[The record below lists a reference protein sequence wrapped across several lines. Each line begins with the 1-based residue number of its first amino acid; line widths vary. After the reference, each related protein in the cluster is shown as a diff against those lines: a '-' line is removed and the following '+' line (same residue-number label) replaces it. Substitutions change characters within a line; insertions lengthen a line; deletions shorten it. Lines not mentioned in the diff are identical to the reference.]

1 MASISLARKLKALD
15 DARYAVLCWNTKA
28 DLRRADAFA
37 LELEELV
44 KKFEENKPKGRRSR
58 GG

>member
-1 MASISLARKLKALD
+1 MAKITLARKLEALD
-15 DARYAVLCWNTKA
+15 QTKHAVLQWYTKA

-44 KKFEENKPKGRRSR
+44 KRFEENKPKGRRSR